1 MHIIIDTAE
10 RIAKL
15 AAAQFIRLIRQK
27 PDAVLGLATGST
39 PLGLYAELIRAYRA
53 GEISFA
59 EAASFNL
66 DEYAGLPPAHEQ
78 SYHAFMRKNL
88 FDHIDLPNERMH
100 IPSGVD
106 HSAERLSG
114 YDRAIA
120 ACGGIDLQLLGLGRN
135 GHIGFNEPGTPFE
148 STTHL
153 VRLSED
159 TRRANARFFANEAEV
174 PGQAVTMG
182 IKTVMN
188 AKSIVL
194 VAFGA
199 EKAEAV
205 ERALHGPVTPDMP
218 ASVLQLHPFVSV
230 YLDQEAASKL

>member
-1 MHIIIDTAE
+1 MHIVVDTAE
-10 RIAKL
+10 RLAKL
-15 AAAQFIRLIRQK
+15 AAAQFIRLIHQK

-39 PLGLYAELIRAYRA
+39 PLGLYAELVRAHKA
-53 GEISFA
+53 GEVSFA
-59 EAASFNL
+59 RAASFNL

-78 SYHAFMRKNL
+78 SYHAFMRKHL
-88 FDHIDLPNERMH
+88 FDHIDLPKERMH
-100 IPSGVD
+100 IPSGQD
-106 HSAERLSG
+106 TSTEALLG

-120 ACGGIDLQLLGLGRN
+120 AHGGIDLQLLGLGRN

-148 STTHL
+148 TTTHL
-153 VRLSED
+153 VRLSES
-159 TRRANARFFANEAEV
+159 TRKANARFFAGEAEV
-174 PGQAVTMG
+174 PSHAVTMG

-188 AKSIVL
+188 VKSIVL

-199 EKAEAV
+199 EKAETV
-205 ERALHGPVTPDMP
+205 KRALHGPVTPDMP

>member
-1 MHIIIDTAE
+1 MHIIVDTAE
-10 RIAKL
+10 RLAKL
-15 AAAQFIRLIRQK
+15 AAAQFIGLIRQK

-39 PLGLYAELIRAYRA
+39 PLGLYAELIRAYKA
-53 GEISFA
+53 GEVSFA
-59 EAASFNL
+59 RAASFNL
-66 DEYAGLPPAHEQ
+66 DEYVGLPPAHEQ
-78 SYHAFMRKNL
+78 SYHAFMRKHL
-88 FDHIDLPNERMH
+88 FDHIDLPRERMH
-100 IPSGVD
+100 IPSGID
-106 HSAERLSG
+106 HSAEQLSG

-120 ACGGIDLQLLGLGRN
+120 EYSGIDLQLLGLGRN

-148 STTHL
+148 TTTHL

-159 TRRANARFFANEAEV
+159 TRRANARFFAGEAGV
-174 PGQAVTMG
+174 PDQAVTMG

-194 VAFGA
+194 VALGA
-199 EKAEAV
+199 AKAEAV
-205 ERALHGPVTPDMP
+205 RRALHGPVTPDMP

>member
-148 STTHL
+148 TTTHL

>member
-1 MHIIIDTAE
+1 MHIVVDTEA

-15 AAAQFIRLIRQK
+15 AAAQFICLIHQK

-39 PLGLYAELIRAYRA
+39 PLGLYAELIRAYTA
-53 GEISFA
+53 GEVTFA
-59 EAASFNL
+59 GAASFNL
-66 DEYAGLPPAHEQ
+66 DEYVGLPEAHEQ
-78 SYHAFMRKNL
+78 SYHAFMQKNL
-88 FDHIDLPNERMH
+88 FDHIDLPKERIH
-100 IPSGVD
+100 IPSGID
-106 HSAERLSG
+106 RSPEQLSG

-120 ACGGIDLQLLGLGRN
+120 AAGGVDLQLLGLGCN

-148 STTHL
+148 TTTHL
-153 VRLSED
+153 VQLSES
-159 TRRANARFFANEAEV
+159 TRKANARFFAGEAEV
-174 PGQAVTMG
+174 PGEAVTMG

-199 EKAEAV
+199 AKAEAV
-205 ERALHGPVTPDMP
+205 ERALRGPVTPDMP